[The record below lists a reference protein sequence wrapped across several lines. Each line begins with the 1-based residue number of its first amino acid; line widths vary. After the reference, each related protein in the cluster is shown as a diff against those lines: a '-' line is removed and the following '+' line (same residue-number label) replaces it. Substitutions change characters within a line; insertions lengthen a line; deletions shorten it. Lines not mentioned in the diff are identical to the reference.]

1 MLFRSY
7 LGGVG
12 VPLGLVTGLATAML
26 LNACVRGLRYYRTLF
41 YLPNVVPGIASI
53 ILWLWI
59 LNADPQRGIMNWVW
73 SHTITVWFG
82 TPHPAWIVSE
92 HWAKPALITMGLWG
106 AAGGMILW
114 LAGLKGIP
122 SQLYEAANIDGA
134 SPMKQFW
141 NITVPQLSP
150 LIFFQTVIGG
160 IGVLQTFDSV

>member
-1 MLFRSY
+1 
-7 LGGVG
+7 
-12 VPLGLVTGLATAML
+12 
-26 LNACVRGLRYYRTLF
+26 
-41 YLPNVVPGIASI
+41 
-53 ILWLWI
+53 
-59 LNADPQRGIMNWVW
+59 
-73 SHTITVWFG
+73 
-82 TPHPAWIVSE
+82 
-92 HWAKPALITMGLWG
+92 MGLWG

-160 IGVLQTFDSV
+160 IGVLQTFDSVYVAVRGENSGPNDSLLVPVYYLFQHAFYYFKLGYASAIAWLIFLIALAITAVQFIVAKKWVHYEVDN